1 MDTHQPLLLEHIAL
15 SELQPDPEQPRK
27 YFDPEQMKDLKN
39 SIAAVGIQVPLFYR
53 LDVEQKKI
61 IVSGERRYKA
71 AKDLS
76 LATVPAYKVTGDYQI
91 ISLTE
96 NIQRS
101 SLLPME
107 EARAIKAAIEDLGIT
122 QEKLSEKL
130 GKGPS
135 TISEMLKPNALPMS
149 IQTEALQNHLWSRN
163 KLLTLAKIKDS
174 DRQKVEFEKMK
185 QAIAKK
191 IARKQKKENSVTPTE
206 VELAEKIA
214 TKDCRRAVAL
224 KSHCVKI
231 RERIARETKKVI
243 PDELRREVE
252 EEFKMLIEELERFLR
267 HPSPLNPD

>member
-191 IARKQKKENSVTPTE
+191 IARKQKKENSVTPIE
-206 VELAEKIA
+206 VELAKKIA

-267 HPSPLNPD
+267 HPSQLNPD